1 MYKVSIKTG
10 FSAAHRLRGYK
21 GKCENIHGHNWI
33 VEVTVASQVLDELG
47 MVVDFKELKTMA
59 ESVINQL
66 DHREMNELQYFIQNN
81 PSAEN
86 IARYI
91 YDSLEAEIQD
101 RLSCKLVEVSVWENE
116 HSKATYSREA

>member
-1 MYKVSIKTG
+1 M
-10 FSAAHRLRGYK
+10 
-21 GKCENIHGHNWI
+21 
-33 VEVTVASQVLDELG
+33 EVTVASQVLDELG